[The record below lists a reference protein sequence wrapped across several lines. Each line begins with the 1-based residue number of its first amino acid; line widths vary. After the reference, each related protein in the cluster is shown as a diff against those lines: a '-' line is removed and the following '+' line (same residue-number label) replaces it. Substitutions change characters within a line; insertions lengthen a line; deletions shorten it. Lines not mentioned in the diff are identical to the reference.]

1 MSERVETEDA
11 LSIGN
16 EGSVDI
22 VVADGGREL
31 VLFDIY
37 SLRSL
42 MEFRL
47 LEEIF

>member
-1 MSERVETEDA
+1 MEPEDA
-11 LSIGN
+11 LSMGN

-31 VLFDIY
+31 ALFDMY

-42 MEFRL
+42 MEFKL